1 MAGQS
6 TSYHYY
12 EENGLLYN
20 AQPIAEV
27 EHAWELEHDALQV
40 LNVNLRPRSH
50 YIVVFSRLVAFSTW
64 AQSASDQHQETEIGR
79 LGA

>member
-12 EENGLLYN
+12 EENGLLFK
-20 AQPIAEV
+20 AQPIMEV

-40 LNVNLRPRSH
+40 LNVKRPRSH
-50 YIVVFSRLVAFSTW
+50 YTSS
-64 AQSASDQHQETEIGR
+64 SSCD
-79 LGA
+79 